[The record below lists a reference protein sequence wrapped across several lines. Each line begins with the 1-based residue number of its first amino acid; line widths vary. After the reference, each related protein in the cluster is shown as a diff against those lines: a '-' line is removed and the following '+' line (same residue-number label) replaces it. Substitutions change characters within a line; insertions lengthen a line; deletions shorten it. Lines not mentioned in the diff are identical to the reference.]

1 MKDSEKAAV
10 ATEKAPAAIGP
21 YSQAIRCG
29 DFLFCSGQIALDPE
43 SGKIVEGGISEQTRL
58 ALKNL
63 NAVLDAA
70 GLAPAAVVKTTVY
83 MTDLGQFSEM
93 NEVYAEFFDAPPAAG
108 ARGCRSSCASERC
121 DF

>member
-1 MKDSEKAAV
+1 MKGGNKTAV

-29 DFLFCSGQIALDPE
+29 DFLFCSGQIALDPV
-43 SGKIVEGGISEQTRL
+43 SGKMSEGGVPEQTRL

-70 GLAPAAVVKTTVY
+70 GLIPADVVKTTVY
-83 MTDLGQFSEM
+83 MTDLGLFSDM
-93 NEVYAEFFDAPPAAG
+93 NGVVADFFVAPPPL
-108 ARGCRSSCASERC
+108 ARTAVGLCASPQGPL
-121 DF
+121 